1 MTTTMTYPIRTVL
14 WFNGRGPEAAALY
27 CSLIPNSRIDSTFG
41 SNEGG
46 PDGDHHFQVIDFT
59 LNGVPYQI
67 LDAGP
72 YFKLTECV
80 SIMVV
85 TPDQVETDRL
95 WAALI
100 AEGGAE
106 GRCGW
111 LKDRF
116 GLSWQIVPD
125 GVMQL
130 TMNPDPAISRP
141 AMAAMMTMA
150 KLDLDAILAATER
163 TIQ

>member
-1 MTTTMTYPIRTVL
+1 VTHPIRTVL
-14 WFNGRGPEAAALY
+14 WFNGRGQEAAAFY
-27 CSLIPNSRIDSTFG
+27 CSIIPNSRVLSSFG

-46 PDGDHHFQVIDFT
+46 PDGDHHFMVIDLS

-67 LDAGP
+67 LDAGA
-72 YFKLTECV
+72 YFPLTECV

-85 TPDQVETDRL
+85 TPDQAETDRL
-95 WAALI
+95 WAVLTAD
-100 AEGGAE
+100 GGAE
-106 GRCGW
+106 SQCGW

-141 AMAAMMTMA
+141 AMAAMMGMK
-150 KLDLDAILAATER
+150 KLDLAAIRAAL
-163 TIQ
+163 

>member
-1 MTTTMTYPIRTVL
+1 MSPCVRTVL
-14 WFNGRGPEAAALY
+14 WFNGKGHEAAAFY
-27 CSLIPNSRIDSTFG
+27 CGLIPDSRIDSRYAST
-41 SNEGG
+41 E
-46 PDGDHHFQVIDFT
+46 GDHRFEVIDFT

-72 YFKLTECV
+72 YFPLTECV

-85 TPDQVETDRL
+85 TPDQAEADRL
-95 WAALI
+95 WAALT

-106 GRCGW
+106 SQCGW
-111 LKDRF
+111 LKDRY

-130 TMNPDPAISRP
+130 TMNPDPVISRR
-141 AMAAMMTMA
+141 AMAAMMTMQ
-150 KLDLDAILAATER
+150 KLDLAAIRAAAGNTA
-163 TIQ
+163 

>member
-1 MTTTMTYPIRTVL
+1 MTHSIRTVL
-14 WFNGRGPEAAALY
+14 WFNGRGREAAEFY
-27 CSLIPNSRIDSTFG
+27 CRLLPGSHIHSSFA

-46 PDGDHHFQVIDFT
+46 PDGDHHFEVIDFS

-72 YFKLTECV
+72 YFPLSECV

-85 TPDQVETDRL
+85 VPDQAETDRL
-95 WAALI
+95 WAALT
-100 AEGGAE
+100 ADGGAE
-106 GRCGW
+106 SQCGW

-116 GLSWQIVPD
+116 GMSWRIVPD

-130 TMNPDPAISRP
+130 TMNPDPAVAGG
-141 AMAAMMTMA
+141 AMAAMMTMR
-150 KLDLDAILAATER
+150 KLDLAAIQAAAQGAR
-163 TIQ
+163 SL

>member
-1 MTTTMTYPIRTVL
+1 MTHPIRTVL
-14 WFNGRGPEAAALY
+14 WFNGRGQEAAAFY
-27 CSLIPNSRIDSTFG
+27 CSIIPNSHIISSIG

-46 PDGDHHFQVIDFT
+46 SDNDHHFAVIDFE

-72 YFKLTECV
+72 YFPLTECV

-85 TPDQVETDRL
+85 TPDQAETDRL
-95 WAALI
+95 WAALT
-100 AEGGAE
+100 ADGGAE
-106 GRCGW
+106 SRCGW

-130 TMNPDPAISRP
+130 TMNPDPTISRP
-141 AMAAMMTMA
+141 ALAAMMGMK
-150 KLDLDAILAATER
+150 KLDLAAIRASL
-163 TIQ
+163 

>member
-1 MTTTMTYPIRTVL
+1 MTRPIRTVL
-14 WFNGRGPEAAALY
+14 WFNGKGREAAELY
-27 CSLIPNSRIDSTFG
+27 CSLIPNSQIDARFG
-41 SNEGG
+41 SDEGG
-46 PDGDHHFQVIDFT
+46 PDGAHHFEVIDFT

-72 YFKLTECV
+72 YFPLTECV

-85 TPDQVETDRL
+85 TPDQAETDRL
-95 WAALI
+95 WAALT
-100 AEGGAE
+100 ADGGAE
-106 GRCGW
+106 SQCGW

-141 AMAAMMTMA
+141 AMAAMMTMR
-150 KLDLDAILAATER
+150 KLDLAAIQAAL
-163 TIQ
+163 

>member
-1 MTTTMTYPIRTVL
+1 MTHPIRTVL
-14 WFNGRGPEAAALY
+14 WFNGRSQEAAAFY
-27 CSLIPNSRIDSTFG
+27 CSIIPNSRILSRFG

-46 PDGDHHFQVIDFT
+46 PDGDHHFTVIDLS

-67 LDAGP
+67 LDAGA
-72 YFKLTECV
+72 YFPLTECV

-85 TPDQVETDRL
+85 TPDQGETDRL
-95 WAALI
+95 WAALT
-100 AEGGAE
+100 ADGGAE
-106 GRCGW
+106 SQCGW

-130 TMNPDPAISRP
+130 TMNPDPAIFRP
-141 AMAAMMTMA
+141 AMAAMMGMK
-150 KLDLDAILAATER
+150 KLDLAAIRAAL
-163 TIQ
+163 